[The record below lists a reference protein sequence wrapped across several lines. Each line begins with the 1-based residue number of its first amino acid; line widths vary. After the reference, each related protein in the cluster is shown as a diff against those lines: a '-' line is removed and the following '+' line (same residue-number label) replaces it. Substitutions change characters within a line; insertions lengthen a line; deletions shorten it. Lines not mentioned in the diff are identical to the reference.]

1 MTKRWAPGT
10 CRLLAW
16 ERGMALL
23 DSRISDEQAEKLWEA
38 VRHEAGLE
46 TFLQVLMET
55 TGAGLL
61 NIPPFA
67 VAILDERGAHVAV
80 RGSWLVSVHTGERE
94 IGRAHV

>member
-38 VRHEAGLE
+38 VRHETGL
-46 TFLQVLMET
+46 
-55 TGAGLL
+55 
-61 NIPPFA
+61 
-67 VAILDERGAHVAV
+67 
-80 RGSWLVSVHTGERE
+80 
-94 IGRAHV
+94 